1 MSTLF
6 TRIINGEIPAQKVLE
21 DDRYLAFLDI
31 RPVRPGHT
39 LVIPK
44 IEHDYIFTLDDETL
58 AGLLP
63 FARRVVPALEQVTG
77 CKRVGVMVAGL
88 EVPHAHVHL
97 IPMNAIP
104 DLNFANAKDTP
115 TEVLAAMGDKVRAAL
130 RD

>member
-6 TRIINGEIPAQKVLE
+6 TRIIHGEIPAQKVLE
-21 DDRYLAFLDI
+21 DDSYLAFLDI

-63 FARRVVPALEQVTG
+63 FARRVVPALE
-77 CKRVGVMVAGL
+77 
-88 EVPHAHVHL
+88 
-97 IPMNAIP
+97 
-104 DLNFANAKDTP
+104 
-115 TEVLAAMGDKVRAAL
+115 
-130 RD
+130 

>member
-6 TRIINGEIPAQKVLE
+6 TRIIHGEIPAQKVLE

-44 IEHDYIFTLDDETL
+44 IEHDYIFTLDDDIL

-63 FARRVVPALEQVTG
+63 FAKRVVPALEQVTR

-115 TEVLAAMGDKVRAAL
+115 AAELATIGDKIRAAL
-130 RD
+130 RG